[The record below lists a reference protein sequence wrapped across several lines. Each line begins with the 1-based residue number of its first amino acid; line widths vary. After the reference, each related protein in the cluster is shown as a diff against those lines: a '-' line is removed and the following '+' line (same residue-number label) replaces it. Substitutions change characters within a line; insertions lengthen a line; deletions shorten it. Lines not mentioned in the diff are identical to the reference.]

1 MQLPIPKFKVL
12 IYGPGL
18 PSAGVKARAY
28 FEESLLVVQSRA
40 HSYTVQSER
49 LSLGTGGFDG
59 RQWLLSWSTTEGDV
73 RLMLQGDDAVDEFIK
88 LAPPLI
94 SKQFGR
100 VRREQTDKSRVLRY
114 SLIIPAL
121 IGLLAAMTCL
131 VYWLFAHE
139 VSQWA
144 ASKLTAA
151 HREQLGASAFEQVRP
166 SLKLV
171 ERGLVRDTVQ
181 FVGVRVSSGTSNRYY
196 YHVADSAQ
204 INTIFLPG
212 GHLVINTGLLRSL
225 QNTNELAA
233 MLAHAASHE
242 EMRHTLTNLIFAL
255 GWRAAFAAVI
265 GDVSSGIWQNM
276 TEQLLTL
283 RFTETQKME
292 ADTAALEM
300 LRRSGVAPDGLIPFL
315 ARMAKRE
322 VDMLGGDSAS
332 ASVLQLAHEVRLKAL
347 RQALTN
353 RQYSYHHQD
362 LPIEWSEFKRALA
375 N

>member
-1 MQLPIPKFKVL
+1 
-12 IYGPGL
+12 
-18 PSAGVKARAY
+18 
-28 FEESLLVVQSRA
+28 
-40 HSYTVQSER
+40 
-49 LSLGTGGFDG
+49 
-59 RQWLLSWSTTEGDV
+59 V

-100 VRREQTDKSRVLRY
+100 VRREQTDKSRVLWY
-114 SLIIPAL
+114 SLTIPAL

-181 FVGVRVSSGTSNRYY
+181 FVGVRVSSGASNRYY

-242 EMRHTLTNLIFAL
+242 EMRHTLDQPDS
-255 GWRAAFAAVI
+255 RAGLACGVCCRHRGCFQRHLAKHDGAVAYLAF
-265 GDVSSGIWQNM
+265 Q
-276 TEQLLTL
+276 
-283 RFTETQKME
+283 
-292 ADTAALEM
+292 
-300 LRRSGVAPDGLIPFL
+300 
-315 ARMAKRE
+315 
-322 VDMLGGDSAS
+322 
-332 ASVLQLAHEVRLKAL
+332 
-347 RQALTN
+347 
-353 RQYSYHHQD
+353 
-362 LPIEWSEFKRALA
+362 
-375 N
+375 